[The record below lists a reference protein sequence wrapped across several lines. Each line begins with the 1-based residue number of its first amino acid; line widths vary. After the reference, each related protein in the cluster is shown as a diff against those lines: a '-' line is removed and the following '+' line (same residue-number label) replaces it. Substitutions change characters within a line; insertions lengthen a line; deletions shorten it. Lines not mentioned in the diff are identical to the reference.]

1 MPNTAK
7 PGDIAQLRLNKDQVY
22 RDSYGNLSVDKD
34 FIIVSEDGYWNRK
47 DINDM
52 STSDKADFLTNF
64 YELNKDKEVETWIKR
79 VVLVV
84 CILLTGVVYYIIGQ
98 DVRLLFNSAILA
110 PVAWSWIFRPIFK
123 KLGIG
128 YKEIDNTINK

>member
-1 MPNTAK
+1 MEYFEQIINTTINSF
-7 PGDIAQLRLNKDQVY
+7 DFTYCFIV
-22 RDSYGNLSVDKD
+22 NLLTYFVIK
-34 FIIVSEDGYWNRK
+34 IID
-47 DINDM
+47 
-52 STSDKADFLTNF
+52 
-64 YELNKDKEVETWIKR
+64 ELNKDKEVEIWIKR

-84 CILLTGVVYYIIGQ
+84 CILLTGVVYYITGQ